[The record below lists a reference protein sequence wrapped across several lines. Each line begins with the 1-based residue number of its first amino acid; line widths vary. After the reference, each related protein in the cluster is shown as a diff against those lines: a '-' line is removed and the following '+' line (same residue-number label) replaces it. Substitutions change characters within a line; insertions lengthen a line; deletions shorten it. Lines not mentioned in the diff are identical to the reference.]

1 MTIVRDTL
9 RGLLTEPNR
18 SLWEGGR
25 EGGRREGGGREGGR
39 EGGKGGE
46 REYIQHCI
54 YQIVSFI
61 TSSSPILFY
70 SKIFHHALLCNSVYY
85 GCHTLPTIFIT
96 VIYIHVY
103 YVCTTKSTYPNCAH
117 SGL

>member
-18 SLWEGGR
+18 SLWR
-25 EGGRREGGGREGGR
+25 EGREGGR
-39 EGGKGGE
+39 EGGRGGE

-70 SKIFHHALLCNSVYY
+70 SKKFHHALLCNSVYY
-85 GCHTLPTIFIT
+85 GCHSLPTIL
-96 VIYIHVY
+96 
-103 YVCTTKSTYPNCAH
+103 S
-117 SGL
+117 L

>member
-25 EGGRREGGGREGGR
+25 EE
-39 EGGKGGE
+39 EGGKGE
-46 REYIQHCI
+46 RVH
-54 YQIVSFI
+54 S
-61 TSSSPILFY
+61 TLHILNSQFHHFKFTNTFC
-70 SKIFHHALLCNSVYY
+70 SKKFHHALLCNSVYY

-103 YVCTTKSTYPNCAH
+103 VCTTKSTYPNCAH